1 MSHLKIFVRDENGAT
16 SMEYAFIAALIG
28 LAIVGGLSSAG
39 TSVDGAFQS
48 FATHL
53 SDNTPW

>member
-1 MSHLKIFVRDENGAT
+1 MSHLKNFVRDESGAT

-28 LAIVGGLSSAG
+28 LAIVGGLTTLG
-39 TSVDGAFQS
+39 TSVDSAFQG

-53 SDNTPW
+53 STNTP

>member
-1 MSHLKIFVRDENGAT
+1 MSHLKNFVRDETGAT

-28 LAIVGGLSSAG
+28 LAIISGLTSAG

-53 SDNTPW
+53 SDSTPW

>member
-1 MSHLKIFVRDENGAT
+1 MSHLKNFVRDETGAT

-28 LAIVGGLSSAG
+28 LAIVSGLSSAG
-39 TSVDGAFQS
+39 TSVGSAFQS

-53 SDNTPW
+53 SENTP

>member
-1 MSHLKIFVRDENGAT
+1 MSHLKNFVRDESGAT

-28 LAIVGGLSSAG
+28 LAIVGALTTLG
-39 TSVDGAFQS
+39 TSVGGAFNN

-53 SDNTPW
+53 STNAP